1 MKKTNS
7 EKTKKVAVITGLLTV
22 GVIAIVGIA
31 LCLYKEEAAAYS
43 TEESETSLQE
53 VEVNTE
59 DLPSV
64 ESTEEQGLVISTE
77 AASENSENESTQA
90 LQKEP
95 EKTEN
100 EKPTAPPETA
110 VSTETG
116 NPAVPPEN
124 QEIPAQTTPQPSE
137 QSNTSDS
144 QNGTVENGKI
154 YIDGFGWIDYNGGET
169 DVITGDEIYENGNTV
184 GIME

>member
-110 VSTETG
+110 VSTEIG
-116 NPAVPPEN
+116 NPTVPPEN
-124 QEIPAQTTPQPSE
+124 QEIPAQTTPQSSE